1 MSIKPK
7 LLTLLAVFDGTTG
20 DDHISGTEAADQISG
35 GLGNDR
41 LYGRGGDDV
50 LDGGAGDDQLNGGL
64 GTDRM
69 VGGAGNDTYVVD
81 NIGDRVVE
89 ASGGGIDM
97 VKSSVTFSLGGSFI
111 ENLTL
116 TGDARIDGTGNS
128 LSNVLIGNRAA
139 NTLYGLGGNDVID
152 GGFGADTMHGGT
164 GNDIYY
170 VDNLMDR
177 VIEAA
182 GEGTDSV
189 RSSVDFSLSD
199 HVENLT
205 LTGTAQTGFGN
216 ALDNTLRAES
226 AVSVPPWV
234 QAALFLYGL
243 DGDDRLEGSATLATL
258 LDGGTGADVMIGGS
272 GNDTYYVD
280 NIGDRVVE
288 NGNGGVDTV
297 YSTISFNLGGGF
309 ANNITLGDL
318 EVDTPQPDLN
328 GLGNSLDNI
337 LIGNNGRNRLEGKAG
352 KDELYGHGGDDTLLA
367 GDGTDL
373 LFGGDG
379 NDYLDGGLG
388 NDRME
393 GGAGDD
399 WLVARGGSNIMTG
412 GEGIDRF
419 EIRAQASSSIT
430 DFRPGEDYI
439 LISAAVF
446 GGGLYAGMDLE
457 EEDFYQPHGGPA
469 TGNHGRLVF
478 EQGVPGWASSLYLD
492 PDGSGPERGI
502 SITGITGGAPLLEDI
517 IIVA

>member
-7 LLTLLAVFDGTTG
+7 LVTLLAVFDGTDG
-20 DDHISGTEAADQISG
+20 DDHISGTEAADQFNG
-35 GLGNDR
+35 GLGNDK

-64 GTDRM
+64 GADRM
-69 VGGAGNDTYVVD
+69 VGGAGNDIYIVD

-89 ASGGGIDM
+89 ASGGGIDT
-97 VKSSVTFSLGGSFI
+97 VKSSVSFSLGGSFI

-116 TGDARIDGTGNS
+116 TGDGRIDGTGNS
-128 LSNVLIGNRAA
+128 LSNTLIGNRAA

-152 GGFGADTMHGGT
+152 GGFGADTMYGGT
-164 GNDIYY
+164 GNDTYY

-177 VIEAA
+177 VIENA
-182 GEGTDSV
+182 GEGTDTV
-189 RSSVDFSLSD
+189 RSSVTFTLSD

-205 LTGTAQTGFGN
+205 LTGTARSGSGN
-216 ALDNTLRAES
+216 ALNNTLRGES
-226 AVSVPPWV
+226 TGVA
-234 QAALFLYGL
+234 LYGL
-243 DGDDRLEGSATLATL
+243 GGDDRLEGSATHGSL
-258 LDGGTGADVMIGGS
+258 LDGGTGADMMIGGL

-280 NIGDRVVE
+280 NVGDRIVE
-288 NGNGGVDTV
+288 TGNGGVDTV
-297 YSTISFNLGGGF
+297 YSSISFNLGGGF

-318 EVDTPQPDLN
+318 ESDTPQLDLN

-373 LFGGDG
+373 LFGGEG

-399 WLVARGGSNIMTG
+399 WLVARGYNNIMTG

-419 EIRAQASSSIT
+419 EIRARASSSIT

-457 EEDFYQPHGGPA
+457 EEDFYQPDGGPA
-469 TGNHGRLVF
+469 TGDHGRLVYT
-478 EQGVPGWASSLYLD
+478 QGVPGWGSSLHLD
-492 PDGSGPERGI
+492 PDGSGPEAGI
-502 SITGITGGAPLLEDI
+502 TITLITGGAPLLEDI